1 LSDLAKYSMTWS
13 VARFLCDSWASCY
26 WLCKKNFIVCNT
38 SCYCS
43 WENRQFGVK
52 LMIFRVQ
59 NVPKVRHVKWEN
71 KTYYLSMI
79 NSLNNKYIKTYCD
92 RI

>member
-1 LSDLAKYSMTWS
+1 
-13 VARFLCDSWASCY
+13 
-26 WLCKKNFIVCNT
+26 
-38 SCYCS
+38 
-43 WENRQFGVK
+43 
-52 LMIFRVQ
+52 MIFRVQ

-92 RI
+92 RIILVQFILSDVVACFS